1 MGTPAKEEE
10 GPDVSGKG
18 MVWQHGW
25 EPRAAVAQAR
35 PAGRFSYLSQDSKT
49 RESGHAHAPP
59 IDFETCS
66 RFTQIRLLGDKLGQS

>member
-25 EPRAAVAQAR
+25 EPRPGPLADSPTYLKTPR
-35 PAGRFSYLSQDSKT
+35 LGRADM
-49 RESGHAHAPP
+49 RMRHP
-59 IDFETCS
+59 
-66 RFTQIRLLGDKLGQS
+66 